1 MATDTRDET
10 RTSAPGHTTII
21 RERGGS
27 GGLILALVLVIALGV
42 AAFLYARAQNSEIA
56 RDNAIAGAAQQ
67 VGESA
72 QRAGAAVEN
81 AANSTAENA
90 APE

>member
-1 MATDTRDET
+1 MAINNQDET
-10 RTSAPGHTTII
+10 RTTNPGHTTII

-27 GGLILALVLVIALGV
+27 SGLIIALVLVVALGV
-42 AAFLYARAQNSEIA
+42 AAFLYMRGQNSEIA
-56 RDNAIAGAAQQ
+56 RDSAVAGAAEQ

-72 QRAGAAVEN
+72 QRAGAAVED
-81 AANSTAENA
+81 AANNA

>member
-1 MATDTRDET
+1 MAIDTREET
-10 RTSAPGHTTII
+10 RTTNPGHTTII

-27 GGLILALVLVIALGV
+27 GGIILALVLVVALGI
-42 AAFLYARAQNSEIA
+42 AAFLYFRGQNSEIA
-56 RDNAIAGAAQQ
+56 RDNAVAGAAQQ

-81 AANSTAENA
+81 AANDTV
-90 APE
+90 PE

>member
-1 MATDTRDET
+1 MVTDTRNDT
-10 RTSAPGHTTII
+10 RSANPGHTTII

-27 GGLILALVLVIALGV
+27 GGLILALVLVVALGI
-42 AAFLYARAQNSEIA
+42 AAFLYFRGQNAEIT
-56 RDNAIAGAAQQ
+56 RDAAITDAAQQ
-67 VGESA
+67 VGQSA

-81 AANSTAENA
+81 AANNTANNA